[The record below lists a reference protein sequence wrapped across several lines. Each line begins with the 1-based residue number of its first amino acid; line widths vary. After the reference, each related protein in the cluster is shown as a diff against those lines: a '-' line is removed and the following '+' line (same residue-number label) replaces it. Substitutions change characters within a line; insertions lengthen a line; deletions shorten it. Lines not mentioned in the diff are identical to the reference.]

1 MGYSKTLE
9 PNRSNGLSG
18 LAWYHLCHS
27 QAVPTASKLA
37 SCGIDITRNTPS
49 PRRPRLPPGTTS
61 PADHH
66 FRDHSIIL
74 LRHSGEITILCSPKV
89 THHHGQLGGVLP
101 PGKSVFLPHGNC
113 CAGLALPPPSVG
125 RFAGTR
131 SLSCDLSALR
141 AFGADDGKAP
151 RTPLAWMISLVS
163 LLALRQIVFLVWVSL
178 TEQKWVIL
186 GERRSILGQQCGK
199 PVARPGSPSRTSP
212 FPMRGRRMPERE

>member
-1 MGYSKTLE
+1 M
-9 PNRSNGLSG
+9 
-18 LAWYHLCHS
+18 
-27 QAVPTASKLA
+27 
-37 SCGIDITRNTPS
+37 
-49 PRRPRLPPGTTS
+49 RRK
-61 PADHH
+61 A
-66 FRDHSIIL
+66 

-101 PGKSVFLPHGNC
+101 PGKSVFLPHGKC
-113 CAGLALPPPSVG
+113 CAGLALPLPAVG